1 MPGRAAAVGEGGGV
15 TLHPDIERV
24 ALLGWRCAPTVR
36 ASRKGFFKG
45 YVDQATAN
53 LDTLE
58 RWAHEYPGC
67 NWCVVPDGSG
77 IFALDVDIE
86 GPDHAHDGVT
96 ALRDLCAL
104 HGPLPERPHGRS
116 GGGGHLLIFRSTAPI
131 GAGSGRP
138 VPGVDCLT
146 NRATM
151 TIAPSRHRRTGDAY
165 RWVVAPWE
173 LSPPAAP
180 EWLLSLLAVPKPAKP
195 RRPFIATEDRAINA
209 LMRSFNAVAH
219 AGPGQRNAAL
229 LRRAT
234 LLGGYVAAGMIDQ
247 GQAMREL
254 IAVGTAAGQSL
265 AEARSTVASGIRRG
279 LSRPIEG
286 GRA

>member
-1 MPGRAAAVGEGGGV
+1 M

-24 ALLGWRCAPTVR
+24 ALLGWRMVPATQTK
-36 ASRKGFFKG
+36 KGMFPG
-45 YVDQATAN
+45 YLDKATAD
-53 LDTLE
+53 LDQLE
-58 RWAHEYPGC
+58 AWAAEYPGC
-67 NWCVVPDGSG
+67 CWKCVPAGSG
-77 IFALDVDIE
+77 VWFLDVDIP
-86 GPDHAHDGVT
+86 GADHASDGVT
-96 ALRDLCAL
+96 ALRDLCEL
-104 HGPLPERPHGRS
+104 HGPIPPRPHGRS
-116 GGGGHLLIFRSTAPI
+116 ASGGHLLVFRD
-131 GAGSGRP
+131 AGHP
-138 VPGVDCLT
+138 
-146 NRATM
+146 
-151 TIAPSRHRRTGDAY
+151 IAPGSARPAAGLDTLAGRCCPMVSPSRRKGGAY

-173 LSPPAAP
+173 CDPPEAP
-180 EWLLSLLAVPKPAKP
+180 EWLLRMVAPPPAPAAP

-247 GQAMREL
+247 SQATREL
-254 IAVGTAAGQSL
+254 VAAGTAAGQSI

-279 LSRPIEG
+279 LTRPIEG